1 MSVISE
7 ITVQTLTP
15 YKQIIRYKQVSSQE
29 GLCDTKE
36 YSTVQYMD
44 MRERN
49 IVVIKG
55 DRVCKVKYSLTKTIC
70 RLKNVT
76 KITCQLYVFIIILT
90 ALRFYH

>member
-36 YSTVQYMD
+36 YSTVHRYA
-44 MRERN
+44 R
-49 IVVIKG
+49 KKYCG
-55 DRVCKVKYSLTKTIC
+55 DQRRQGV
-70 RLKNVT
+70 
-76 KITCQLYVFIIILT
+76 
-90 ALRFYH
+90 